1 MEYLSLYDFLGR
13 PGGDLGKE
21 VYEYAKKAGIKTE
34 TKEVENPKYTGKVM
48 MYPKDFLEDYFS
60 SMPTEESKFDDDL
73 PF

>member
-13 PGGDLGKE
+13 PGKELGKS
-21 VYEYAKKAGIKTE
+21 VYEHAKKQGIKTE
-34 TKEVENPKYTGKVM
+34 TKEITNPKYTGKVM

-60 SMPTEESKFDDDL
+60 SMQTEESKFDDDL